1 VSKEKHA
8 WRAPRGVLTII
19 VSAVLLVC
27 FWAIGGVGFAT
38 SSASAQEYQYDK
50 VTICHR
56 TGSGKSHEI
65 TVSRNA
71 LPAHLAHGDRAG
83 ACTP

>member
-1 VSKEKHA
+1 VGKEKRA
-8 WRAPRGVLTII
+8 WRAPRSVLIII

-27 FWAIGGVGFAT
+27 FWAIGGVGFAA
-38 SSASAQEYQYDK
+38 SSASAQQYQYGK

-71 LPAHLAHGDRAG
+71 LPAHVAHGDTVG
-83 ACTP
+83 PCTP

>member
-1 VSKEKHA
+1 MSKGKRA
-8 WRAPRGVLTII
+8 WRTPRSVVTVI

-27 FWAIGGVGFAT
+27 FGAIGGLGFAT
-38 SSASAQEYQYDK
+38 GSASAQEYQYDK

-56 TGSGKSHEI
+56 TGSGSSHEI

-71 LPAHLAHGDRAG
+71 LPAHLAHGDTAG
-83 ACTP
+83 ACPP